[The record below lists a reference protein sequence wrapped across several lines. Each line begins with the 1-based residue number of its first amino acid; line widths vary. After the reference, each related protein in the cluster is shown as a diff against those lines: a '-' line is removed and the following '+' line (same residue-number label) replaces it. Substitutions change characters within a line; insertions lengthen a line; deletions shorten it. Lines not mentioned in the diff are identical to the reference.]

1 MASTPTLK
9 TSGTQVAVIG
19 TEHTLLSTTD
29 AGVWVLVI
37 DMGSATDGD
46 YVELRIKTKC
56 LSGGTLQGTYSETF
70 TGFPP
75 DNRNQVSV
83 PIPMDAGIQCDFTL
97 KQVAGTGRSFPWKV
111 LAL

>member
-9 TSGTQVAVIG
+9 TSGTQVSVIG

-29 AGVWVLVI
+29 AGVWVLVV

-46 YVELRIKTKC
+46 MVELRIKTKC
-56 LSGGTLQGTYSETF
+56 LSGGTLQGTYAETF
-70 TGFPP
+70 TGFPV
-75 DNRNQVSV
+75 DNRNHISV
-83 PIPMDAGIQCDFTL
+83 PIPMDSGIECAFTL
-97 KQVAGTGRSFPWKV
+97 KQVTGSVRSFPWKV